1 MMISGSVFQGLDSGY
16 HMPVGNISEERVET
30 SIEFVVFVPLIVY
43 MWDLQRV
50 RSVLQ
55 LTSWMD
61 TLLQ

>member
-1 MMISGSVFQGLDSGY
+1 MMISGSVFQVLILDIICQLGIY
-16 HMPVGNISEERVET
+16 QRKWVET